1 MAYLILGVFGVIT
14 LTLRVFFLVVSG
26 GNGEP
31 DEVIIFIILALIL
44 SWSTQYSIY
53 LFYRDMVFTNRTM
66 AALSGNVVAGSE
78 TVVYSDYSESN
89 VYGKESLPETSAV

>member
-1 MAYLILGVFGVIT
+1 MIYLILGVFGVVT

-26 GNGEP
+26 GGGEP
-31 DEVIIFIILALIL
+31 DEVIVFIILALLL

-66 AALSGNVVAGSE
+66 AALSGNVVVDSE
-78 TVVYSDYSESN
+78 TVVYSDYSECN
-89 VYGKESLPETSAV
+89 AYGKETLPENTAV